1 MSGSGK
7 RWSGWG
13 CRKIRDYQKEAGC
26 KSFTNCLSFST
37 TISHQ
42 CFTEMNCIIS
52 NVCLWNVE
60 ELDGSLDTLKA
71 AFEKATSEKLRCEDE
86 VNCTNT
92 TIQLANRLVKGLEV
106 RLHWFRLLHNTYM
119 FVEILLCMQTVF
131 LLVFSW
137 KMHSY
142 FSQKMYAGLTLW
154 LSTVSRNPHCVETF
168 SSQQPSSLTLVPSQR
183 DTDMSYSI
191 TSGCLTCVPRR
202 CVYVWDGSLEYWYC
216 LLLC

>member
-1 MSGSGK
+1 M
-7 RWSGWG
+7 
-13 CRKIRDYQKEAGC
+13 Y
-26 KSFTNCLSFST
+26 
-37 TISHQ
+37 
-42 CFTEMNCIIS
+42 CIIS

-106 RLHWFRLLHNTYM
+106 RLHWFRLLDIYLHVY
-119 FVEILLCMQTVF
+119 VEILPCMQTVF

-142 FSQKMYAGLTLW
+142 FSQKTYAGLTLW

-168 SSQQPSSLTLVPSQR
+168 SSPQPSSLTLAPSQR
-183 DTDMSYSI
+183 DTDTSYSI

-202 CVYVWDGSLEYWYC
+202 CVYVWDGNCLHWVTDIVCYC
-216 LLLC
+216 AKMCIVLKFVNLKE

>member
-13 CRKIRDYQKEAGC
+13 CRKNRDYQKEAGC
-26 KSFTNCLSFST
+26 KSFTNCLSFSIS
-37 TISHQ
+37 ISHQ
-42 CFTEMNCIIS
+42 CFTEMYCIIS

-106 RLHWFRLLHNTYM
+106 RLHWFRLLDNTYM
-119 FVEILLCMQTVF
+119 FMLKFYPVCKLSFFWCFREKCIRTSVR
-131 LLVFSW
+131 
-137 KMHSY
+137 KR
-142 FSQKMYAGLTLW
+142 TL
-154 LSTVSRNPHCVETF
+154 
-168 SSQQPSSLTLVPSQR
+168 
-183 DTDMSYSI
+183 
-191 TSGCLTCVPRR
+191 
-202 CVYVWDGSLEYWYC
+202 GSLCGSVPWAGIHTVWRRSPHRSLHLLRW
-216 LLLC
+216 LLLKEIQTRVIP